1 MFIHSLYMYVYLLH
15 GRICYITVIS
25 SNHICLCKWKSG
37 RCPQCQIW
45 FFADSSGVAS
55 HLFISAEHL
64 PCHVQRFLVTQPVT
78 WARTVWLHSAALGPG
93 HRRSGRTTPKQCK
106 EGCQHTARWS
116 WSLVAKPPERWTFE
130 YGGNPFW
137 IWYALEIL

>member
-1 MFIHSLYMYVYLLH
+1 MLHSVCLYIVYIWTYIFLH

-64 PCHVQRFLVTQPVT
+64 PCQSLSPSLEPEQFGCTPQLWVLAPAQ
-78 WARTVWLHSAALGPG
+78 WEE
-93 HRRSGRTTPKQCK
+93 TTPKQCK